1 MVGIGRME
9 VDENDQ
15 AETVELYIEIG
26 AIGTPRDG
34 SVKQ

>member
-1 MVGIGRME
+1 MVGIGRVE
-9 VDENDQ
+9 VDEP
-15 AETVELYIEIG
+15 ETVELYIEIG

>member
-1 MVGIGRME
+1 MVGIGRVE

-15 AETVELYIEIG
+15 PETVELYIVTR
-26 AIGTPRDG
+26 AVGTPRDG

>member
-1 MVGIGRME
+1 MVGIGRVE

-15 AETVELYIEIG
+15 PETVELYIEIG